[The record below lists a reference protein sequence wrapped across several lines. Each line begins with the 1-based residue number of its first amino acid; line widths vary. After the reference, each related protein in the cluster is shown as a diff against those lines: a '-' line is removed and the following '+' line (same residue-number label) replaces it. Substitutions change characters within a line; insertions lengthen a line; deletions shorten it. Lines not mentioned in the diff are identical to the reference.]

1 MSEIHRIRCGN
12 VNCYIVENGSSGVLV
27 DTGRREFAR
36 RVLEACR
43 RYRVRLIVL
52 THGHFDHA
60 ENAAFL
66 SEALGVP
73 IGMSGRDLDLIS
85 SNANQALSA
94 ETLLGKVVLSASL
107 REFSRRSMRVFEPE
121 VLLQEGDCLTDYGI
135 DARIVALPGHTEGS
149 IGLDVEETNLV
160 VGDALMNMFY
170 PTVSMLFHNRGAM
183 LESAEKISTLGR
195 RMLYFGHGRPVS
207 NRRWVK

>member
-12 VNCYIVENGSSGVLV
+12 VNCYIVENGAGGVLV
-27 DTGRREFAR
+27 DTGRREFAH

-43 RYRVRLIVL
+43 RYHVRLIVL

-135 DARIVALPGHTEGS
+135 DARIVALPGPRR
-149 IGLDVEETNLV
+149 GLSGLIWRQ
-160 VGDALMNMFY
+160 
-170 PTVSMLFHNRGAM
+170 PTFLSAM
-183 LESAEKISTLGR
+183 
-195 RMLYFGHGRPVS
+195 H
-207 NRRWVK
+207 

>member
-1 MSEIHRIRCGN
+1 MPR
-12 VNCYIVENGSSGVLV
+12 
-27 DTGRREFAR
+27 
-36 RVLEACR
+36 
-43 RYRVRLIVL
+43 
-52 THGHFDHA
+52 
-60 ENAAFL
+60 
-66 SEALGVP
+66 
-73 IGMSGRDLDLIS
+73 
-85 SNANQALSA
+85 
-94 ETLLGKVVLSASL
+94 
-107 REFSRRSMRVFEPE
+107 SRRAGQRN
-121 VLLQEGDCLTDYGI
+121 TDYGI

>member
-12 VNCYIVENGSSGVLV
+12 VNCYIVENGSGGVLV

-66 SEALGVP
+66 SEALGLCFIMFRYVP
-73 IGMSGRDLDLIS
+73 
-85 SNANQALSA
+85 
-94 ETLLGKVVLSASL
+94 
-107 REFSRRSMRVFEPE
+107 
-121 VLLQEGDCLTDYGI
+121 
-135 DARIVALPGHTEGS
+135 
-149 IGLDVEETNLV
+149 
-160 VGDALMNMFY
+160 
-170 PTVSMLFHNRGAM
+170 
-183 LESAEKISTLGR
+183 
-195 RMLYFGHGRPVS
+195 
-207 NRRWVK
+207 